1 MKEQEMNLI
10 NRYIAEVGRHLPEK
24 DRSDIEA
31 EIRSMIEDML
41 DERRERGH
49 HTKYADEKVV
59 AETLEQLGD
68 PRLLAF
74 KYAPPKRYLIGP
86 EWYEGYIKVLQ
97 RVLFTALPIYAIVT
111 FVLALTRDPLDFT
124 NAFGEGLGGAFN
136 VGIQILFWVTL
147 VFVFL
152 ERSDEKPDGLH
163 KPSSQRWTVTQLP
176 ELPRKRQ
183 ISIAE
188 SVINIVMYLFVM
200 IWVVSPIVL
209 SWLRG
214 NGNPVP
220 FLHPNLW
227 NFWLPF
233 FFMLMGLTLIHEVFQ
248 LKIGNWTPAL
258 TFTNVILGLVS
269 IIYIAALVIT
279 QDVINPAFLDM
290 LATRGAPEIREVVT
304 WTVDISAAVIAGIY
318 VWDIIHSIRMARQ
331 LQEEPSMMNVKS
343 LLTL

>member
-1 MKEQEMNLI
+1 MNLI
-10 NRYIAEVGRHLPEK
+10 DRYIAAVGRHLPEK

-49 HTKYADEKVV
+49 GIKSTDEKVI
-59 AETLEQLGD
+59 AETLEELGN

-86 EWYEGYIKVLQ
+86 EWYEGYIKILQ
-97 RVLFTALPIYAIVT
+97 RILFTAVPVVAVVMFTLTLAKNP
-111 FVLALTRDPLDFT
+111 LALGSAL
-124 NAFGEGLGGAFN
+124 GEAAYSVFS

-147 VFVFL
+147 VFVLL
-152 ERSDEKPDGLH
+152 ERSDEKPEGL
-163 KPSSQRWTVTQLP
+163 PAPGSRAWTIDQLP

-188 SVINIVMYLFVM
+188 SVMNIVTYLFGM
-200 IWVVSPIVL
+200 IWIVL
-209 SWLRG
+209 PIAMDWLQTES
-214 NGNPVP
+214 NPVP

-227 NFWLPF
+227 DFWLPVF
-233 FFMLMGLTLIHEVFQ
+233 FVLMGLTLIHEVFQ

-258 TFTNVILGLVS
+258 TITNVILGLIS
-269 IIYIAALVIT
+269 ILYIAALVIT

-290 LATRGAPEIREVVT
+290 LATRGAVELREVVT
-304 WTVDISAAVIAGIY
+304 WTVDISAAIIAGIY

-331 LQEEPSMMNVKS
+331 LREEPSVRNVKS
-343 LLTL
+343 LLAL

>member
-1 MKEQEMNLI
+1 MILI

-49 HTKYADEKVV
+49 NAKSTDEKVV
-59 AETLEQLGD
+59 TETLEQLGD

-86 EWYEGYIKVLQ
+86 DWYEGYIKVLQ
-97 RVLFTALPIYAIVT
+97 RVLFTALPVFAIVT
-111 FVLALTRDPLDFT
+111 FILTLTRDPLDFV
-124 NAFGEGLGGAFN
+124 NALGEAAGGAFN

-147 VFVFL
+147 VFVL
-152 ERSDEKPDGLH
+152 LDRSGEKPDGL
-163 KPSSQRWTVTQLP
+163 PAPGSRSWTVAQLP

-188 SVINIVMYLFVM
+188 SLINIVTLLFVM
-200 IWVVSPIVL
+200 IWIVLPIVMD
-209 SWLRG
+209 WLGG
-214 NGNPVP
+214 NSNPVP

-227 NFWLPF
+227 DFWLPVF
-233 FFMLMGLTLIHEVFQ
+233 FVLMGLTLIHEVFQ

-258 TFTNVILGLVS
+258 TVTNVILGLVS
-269 IIYIAALVIT
+269 ILYIAALVIT
-279 QDVINPAFLDM
+279 QDVVNPAFLDM
-290 LATRGAPEIREVVT
+290 LATRGASELREVVT
-304 WTVDISAAVIAGIY
+304 WSIDISAAVIAGIY

-331 LQEEPSMMNVKS
+331 LKEEPSVMNVKS